1 MLHRMPAKVYDLW
14 CAYYALKSPEYRS
27 QVEVDS
33 MDEDDV
39 AQAQA
44 DIIRR
49 MIPGFPGGEA
59 SA

>member
-1 MLHRMPAKVYDLW
+1 MPAKVYDLW